1 MVDFGSY
8 FRHGPSSAKLGD
20 LLVYQDVDTCACTVC
35 SKNAALQH
43 LFRPDYDRSGK
54 VPNAPWDDFQKMLC
68 APRVLGYVLK
78 DKQWAQLAVNNL
90 KNVEKEDAKKVL
102 ETLYLTGKDN
112 GKSKKE
118 LLMALVRNHN
128 KVIVED
134 IVAGKGVGLV
144 FLLYGEPGVGK
155 TSTGKHIKS
164 PQVEHS

>member
-8 FRHGPSSAKLGD
+8 FRYGPNSAKLGD
-20 LLVYQDVDTCACTVC
+20 LFVYQDVDTCACAVC
-35 SKNAALQH
+35 SQNAVLQD
-43 LFRPDYDRSGK
+43 LFRSGYDRSGK
-54 VPNAPWDDFQKMLC
+54 VSSASWDDFQLMLC

-90 KNVEKEDAKKVL
+90 TDVEKEDAKKVL

-155 TSTGKHIKS
+155 TSTGKHVKLPLVGNS
-164 PQVEHS
+164 